1 MEQEKI
7 VIDLNNKL
15 LSERMYTDFSYK
27 VNLLLRDLY
36 LAGIDVPATIR
47 GTQSQIESFFRALTN
62 EKKYMDSYVKYG
74 LGDPRTLETK
84 GNLMGSVKKFEGE
97 TGLVWPFK
105 N

>member
-1 MEQEKI
+1 
-7 VIDLNNKL
+7 
-15 LSERMYTDFSYK
+15 
-27 VNLLLRDLY
+27 
-36 LAGIDVPATIR
+36 
-47 GTQSQIESFFRALTN
+47 
-62 EKKYMDSYVKYG
+62 MDSYVKYG